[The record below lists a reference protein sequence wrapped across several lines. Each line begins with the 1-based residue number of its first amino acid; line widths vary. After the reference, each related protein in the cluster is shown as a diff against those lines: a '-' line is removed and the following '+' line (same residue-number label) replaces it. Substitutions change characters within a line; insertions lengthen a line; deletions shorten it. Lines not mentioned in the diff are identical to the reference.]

1 MRKIF
6 IFAISV
12 LLFVFFN
19 TDVQAQYWKREPGMI
34 LYGNGTNHFMG
45 DLGGGKREAA
55 HFLGVRDFDYQ
66 VTRPTWQIG
75 YRYRFHELF
84 CVRGTYTFAVL
95 RGKDAASGFYGRK
108 ARNLSF
114 RSPVH
119 ELGVQVEYYFL
130 KELPPARSAITSLL
144 GRRNFSAYIFFGGGG
159 LYYNPKAKYEP
170 TGKWIALRPL
180 GTEGQYANPDGTPF
194 TYTSYYAPFEEVQTP
209 KPYKPIAAFISVGV
223 GVKYNINRRW
233 SVGMEFSNR
242 YTSTDYLD
250 DTHDRYFNYADFGL
264 TPPSEYTTY
273 FADRHVPYNA
283 ETQEVLY
290 DLQAEPYHSGK
301 TARGNPDYNDAYIL
315 TLIHVYYKLKKS
327 KRNLPKFK

>member
-1 MRKIF
+1 MKKIATLTITF
-6 IFAISV
+6 LIIVIMS
-12 LLFVFFN
+12 LN
-19 TDVQAQYWKREPGMI
+19 IKAQYWKREPASLI
-34 LYGNGTNHFMG
+34 YANGTNHFMG

-55 HFLGVRDFDYQ
+55 HFLGVRDLDYQ

-84 CVRGTYTFAVL
+84 CVRATYTFAIL
-95 RGKDAASGFYGRK
+95 RGKDKASGFFGRR

-114 RSPVH
+114 RSPLH
-119 ELGVQVEYYFL
+119 ELGVQIEYYFL

-144 GRRNFSAYIFFGGGG
+144 GRRNFAAYIFFGTGGF
-159 LYYNPKAKYEP
+159 YFNPKAKYEP

-194 TYTSYYAPFEEVQTP
+194 TYTSFYAPHEELQTP
-209 KPYKPIAAFISVGV
+209 KPYKPFAAFISFGL

-233 SVGMEFSNR
+233 AVGLEMSNR

-290 DLQAEPYHSGK
+290 DQQAEPYHSGK
-301 TARGNPDYNDAYIL
+301 AGRGDPNYNDAYIF
-315 TLIHVYYKLKKS
+315 TLITVYYKLKKG
-327 KRNLPKFK
+327 KHNMPKFR